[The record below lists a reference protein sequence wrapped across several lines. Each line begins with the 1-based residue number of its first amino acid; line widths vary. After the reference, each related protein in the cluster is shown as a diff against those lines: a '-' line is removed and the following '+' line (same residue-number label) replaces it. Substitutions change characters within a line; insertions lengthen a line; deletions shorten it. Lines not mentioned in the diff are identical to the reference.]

1 MIINVNDP
9 SLNQI
14 LNICFYLIL
23 GFGLVSCIPWS
34 LKYGKNR
41 WTLALPIVAI
51 VVYMIYELTMPNNW
65 DILTLAGTDLY
76 SPLGTNPRNPYPASQ
91 RHISTTST
99 VMEFVTS
106 ISYEYLT

>member
-1 MIINVNDP
+1 MDA
-9 SLNQI
+9 SLTYCGNCRIYDIRTHNAEQ
-14 LNICFYLIL
+14 LGHSDGSCF
-23 GFGLVSCIPWS
+23 
-34 LKYGKNR
+34 
-41 WTLALPIVAI
+41 
-51 VVYMIYELTMPNNW
+51 
-65 DILTLAGTDLY
+65 TLAGTDLY